1 MRSGESRRTAANRN
15 LPSLLCVHD
24 TALSPFGA
32 ALHREP
38 NGGKLRLEASLTPR
52 QRELPV
58 SLFLSG
64 LPVWAAAILLVIAPT
79 IAAMCGPVL
88 TRRRVG
94 LERLTSN
101 NEIAGFKFATVG
113 VIYAVLM
120 AFAVIVAWEKF
131 SEAEIAVVK
140 EAGASATL
148 YRLARGPEPEA
159 VTTRA
164 ALDNYLRLAIDRD
177 WPSMEKAKASREVTL
192 ALNALYANAI
202 HLMDNKSRPPEIFGE
217 MLKQLDTIT
226 QARRAR
232 LHLSTGIV
240 PKLLCGWS
248 YIAAQYSPW
257 GSRSFSAPRTCRPR

>member
-1 MRSGESRRTAANRN
+1 MEGLVEQCLVPVRQTDEINIG
-15 LPSLLCVHD
+15 
-24 TALSPFGA
+24 F
-32 ALHREP
+32 
-38 NGGKLRLEASLTPR
+38 EASLTPR

-64 LPVWAAAILLVIAPT
+64 LPTWAAAILLVIAPT

-88 TRRRVG
+88 MRRRIG
-94 LERLTSN
+94 LDRLTSN

-131 SEAEIAVVK
+131 SEAEIAVVQ
-140 EAGASATL
+140 EAGASAIL
-148 YRLARGPEPEA
+148 YRLATGPEPEA

-164 ALDNYLRLAIDRD
+164 ALDHYLRLAIDRE

-192 ALNALYANAI
+192 ALNALYAHAI
-202 HLMDNKSRPPEIFGE
+202 HLMDNKSRPPEILGE
-217 MLKQLDTIT
+217 ILKQLDTIT

-240 PKLLCGWS
+240 PELLWLVLRPHRG
-248 YIAAQYSPW
+248 I
-257 GSRSFSAPRTCRPR
+257 SR